1 MHATTQPTC
10 HDLAMSTQV
19 VTADDIDLS
28 IAFWREEG
36 QWMVAPL
43 QSRSAVSME
52 SVIGALRQLPGEGGV
67 FGAVC
72 VADEFFVLIRES
84 GAGRWAMV
92 SDGAA
97 ILDWSLAE
105 ETVELVGIQIDD
117 DEIEEF
123 EPVGDLSMLAEFGI
137 DSDEITMICQNDDL
151 YPDEQI
157 KQLAKQLGFH
167 AELAAALRS

>member
-1 MHATTQPTC
+1 
-10 HDLAMSTQV
+10 MSTQV

-36 QWMVAPL
+36 RWMVAPL
-43 QSRSAVSME
+43 QARSATSLDDV
-52 SVIGALRQLPGEGGV
+52 VGALRQLPGEGGV

-72 VADEFFVLIRES
+72 VADEFFVLLRES

-97 ILDWSLAE
+97 VLDWSLAE
-105 ETVELVGIQIDD
+105 EALDLIGIQLDEDD
-117 DEIEEF
+117 IEEF
-123 EPVGDLSMLAEFGI
+123 EPVGDVSMLAEFGI
-137 DSDEITMICQNDDL
+137 DADEIALICQNDDL
-151 YPDEQI
+151 YPDDQI
-157 KQLAKQLGFH
+157 KQIAKQLGFH